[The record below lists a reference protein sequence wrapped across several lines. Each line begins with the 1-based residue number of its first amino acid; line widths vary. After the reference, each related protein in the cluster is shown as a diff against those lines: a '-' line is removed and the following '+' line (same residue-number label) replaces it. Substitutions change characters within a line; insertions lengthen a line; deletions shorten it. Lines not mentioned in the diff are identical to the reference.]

1 MTSEVDRVAISGC
14 QFHPGLSQ
22 MCLLVE
28 KTFLFRARPTACL
41 SLTNEEP
48 QVPELREAVHVR
60 GEIRLALPDRVSR
73 K

>member
-1 MTSEVDRVAISGC
+1 MTSEVDREAFLDC
-14 QFHPGLSQ
+14 PFPPGQSQ

-28 KTFLFRARPTACL
+28 KTFLFRARLTVCL

-60 GEIRLALPDRVSR
+60 GEIRLALPIGSP
-73 K
+73 